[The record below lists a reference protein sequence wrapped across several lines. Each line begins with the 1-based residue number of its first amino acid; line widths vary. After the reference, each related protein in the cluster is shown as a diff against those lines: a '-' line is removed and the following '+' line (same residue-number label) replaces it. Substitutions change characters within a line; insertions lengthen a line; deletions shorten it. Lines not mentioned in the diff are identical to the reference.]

1 MPITSGAWVEM
12 AGHEAFHPF
21 WLDSFYLDATSHEMQ
36 PVNPKQPQASTGKQK
51 QPVNPKQPQAF
62 PGQPRQPVNP
72 KRPQAST
79 AIHRQPDNPKQPQAS
94 PGKHRQPVNPKQSQA
109 CTGIHMHVTVTGC
122 LPVLFLLA
130 TIISDLITEFKGHGH
145 VPHLSEYQSWL
156 PTTARESSNRTYI
169 MHVRKDSTRIAGTKP
184 HQPRYPSRPS
194 ALVRSNAHDYHRGTP
209 VRCYHA
215 RDSPEATI
223 ELDSRRIPP

>member
-1 MPITSGAWVEM
+1 MRTRKCKGSSMANPRRGEMPITNGAWVEM
-12 AGHEAFHPF
+12 AAHEAFRPF
-21 WLDSFYLDATSHEMQ
+21 WLDSFYLDAISHEMH
-36 PVNPKQPQASTGKQK
+36 PVNPKQ
-51 QPVNPKQPQAF
+51 
-62 PGQPRQPVNP
+62 
-72 KRPQAST
+72 PQAST

-94 PGKHRQPVNPKQSQA
+94 TGKHRQPVNPKQSQA

-130 TIISDLITEFKGHGH
+130 TIISDLIPEFKGHGH

-194 ALVRSNAHDYHRGTP
+194 ALVRSNAHDYHKGTP
-209 VRCYHA
+209 VRCYYA
-215 RDSPEATI
+215 RDSPETTI